1 MIAAVAVA
9 AVIIAGTP
17 LLFIWQDRIIA
28 GLSERAGRPLDQD
41 IIYAI
46 NGAQLLVAMTAALGY
61 LFVRHL
67 RRIIDTV
74 AEGDPFIPQNAVRLR
89 TMGWIAVTVQLIAL
103 PAGALAGWI
112 SYKSHVQ
119 YIDIGVSLG
128 GIVLALILFVLARVF
143 GKGAEMRDEL
153 EGTV

>member
-1 MIAAVAVA
+1 MAAAVAIAAIIVA
-9 AVIIAGTP
+9 CTP
-17 LLFIWQDRIIA
+17 LLFIWKDRIIA
-28 GLSERAGRPLDQD
+28 GMSQRAGTPLDSD
-41 IIYAI
+41 IVYAMH
-46 NGAQLLVAMTAALGY
+46 GAQLLIALTAILGF
-61 LFVRHL
+61 LFIRHL

-74 AEGDPFIPQNAVRLR
+74 AQGDPFIPLNAVRLR
-89 TMGWIAVTVQLIAL
+89 TMGWIAVTVQLVAI

-112 SYKSHVQ
+112 SYKGHVR
-119 YIDIGVSLG
+119 YVDIGISFG